1 VGNTGVGVSGRSRLV
16 DRAAPG
22 LVGQMLRFAGIGA
35 VSTVAYLVLY
45 LAFRSAGMTAQV
57 ANAISLLLTAIA
69 NTAAN
74 RRITFEVRGTAS
86 LTRHLIQGLI
96 AFAAGLLLTSPALEV
111 LHMVT
116 ARPSRLAEVSVL
128 VAANLM
134 ATALRFTLYRWWV
147 FRPRPAPNPVDASA
161 PL

>member
-1 VGNTGVGVSGRSRLV
+1 MGNLGVHVPGPSRP
-16 DRAAPG
+16 AARPASG
-22 LVGQMLRFAGIGA
+22 LVGQVLRFAGIGA
-35 VSTVAYLVLY
+35 VSTGAYLVLY

-96 AFAAGLLLTSPALEV
+96 AFGAGLLLTSPALAV
-111 LHMVT
+111 LHMVD
-116 ARPSRLAEVSVL
+116 ARPSRITEVSVL

-134 ATALRFTLYRWWV
+134 ATALRFILYRWWV
-147 FRPRPAPNPVDASA
+147 FCPRPT
-161 PL
+161 